1 VRLDHER
8 GIRVKLEGKVAI
20 VDGGG
25 QGIGEG
31 IVRCLAEE
39 GADIAIADTKRNAY
53 TKPPPGRL
61 FIAAASVVSVTQ
73 VSSGWY

>member
-1 VRLDHER
+1 VRLNHER

-39 GADIAIADTKRNAY
+39 GADIAI
-53 TKPPPGRL
+53 
-61 FIAAASVVSVTQ
+61 VTLNETL
-73 VSSGWY
+73 VRSRHPEDCS